1 MSIINTIIV
10 FIIFILSVIIA
21 HMICSRYI
29 YIGTFSGILTEKL
42 TVWIITFMILA
53 IAAMKLNIL
62 KFDDVSEGKE
72 NKKVSE
78 RDINEYKKQIKDM
91 ENDVTSEESSED
103 LDYYDDSD
111 LSEDD
116 YDSDLSEDDYD
127 SDLDE
132 DSDNYSDSSEENEYV
147 LPDSA
152 KRKLKKSDL
161 KGLSKEELRIAR
173 NEIYARHGRMFD
185 DKKLQKYFD
194 SQSWYE
200 GTVPAS
206 EFSEDVL
213 SSVEKKN
220 VAFIRQFE

>member
-1 MSIINTIIV
+1 
-10 FIIFILSVIIA
+10 
-21 HMICSRYI
+21 MICSRYI

-62 KFDDVSEGKE
+62 KLDDVSEDKE

-116 YDSDLSEDDYD
+116 YDSDS
-127 SDLDE
+127 DE

-161 KGLSKEELRIAR
+161 KGLSKEELRVAR
-173 NEIYARHGRMFD
+173 NEIYARHGRKFD

>member
-1 MSIINTIIV
+1 
-10 FIIFILSVIIA
+10 
-21 HMICSRYI
+21 MICSRYI

-132 DSDNYSDSSEENEYV
+132 DSDNYSDSSEENGYV

>member
-10 FIIFILSVIIA
+10 FIIFTLSVIIA

-29 YIGTFSGILTEKL
+29 CIGTFSGILTEKL

-116 YDSDLSEDDYD
+116 YDSDL
-127 SDLDE
+127 DE

-161 KGLSKEELRIAR
+161 KGLSIEELRIAR

>member
-116 YDSDLSEDDYD
+116 YDSDL
-127 SDLDE
+127 DE
-132 DSDNYSDSSEENEYV
+132 DSDNYSDSSEENEYA

-194 SQSWYE
+194 SQSWYD

>member
-78 RDINEYKKQIKDM
+78 RDINEYKKKIKDM

-116 YDSDLSEDDYD
+116 YDSDL
-127 SDLDE
+127 DE
-132 DSDNYSDSSEENEYV
+132 DSDNYSDSSEESEYV

-194 SQSWYE
+194 S
-200 GTVPAS
+200 
-206 EFSEDVL
+206 
-213 SSVEKKN
+213 
-220 VAFIRQFE
+220 

>member
-116 YDSDLSEDDYD
+116 YDSDL
-127 SDLDE
+127 DE

-200 GTVPAS
+200 GTVLAS

>member
-1 MSIINTIIV
+1 
-10 FIIFILSVIIA
+10 
-21 HMICSRYI
+21 MICSRYI

-116 YDSDLSEDDYD
+116 YDSDL
-127 SDLDE
+127 DE

-194 SQSWYE
+194 SQSWYD

>member
-62 KFDDVSEGKE
+62 KLDDVSEDKE

-103 LDYYDDSD
+103 LDYYD
-111 LSEDD
+111 
-116 YDSDLSEDDYD
+116 DSDLSEDDYD

-194 SQSWYE
+194 SQSWYD

>member
-62 KFDDVSEGKE
+62 KLDDVSEDKE

-91 ENDVTSEESSED
+91 KNDVTSEESSED
-103 LDYYDDSD
+103 VDYYD
-111 LSEDD
+111 
-116 YDSDLSEDDYD
+116 DSDLSEDDYD

-161 KGLSKEELRIAR
+161 KGLSIEELRIAR

-194 SQSWYE
+194 SQSWYD

>member
-1 MSIINTIIV
+1 
-10 FIIFILSVIIA
+10 
-21 HMICSRYI
+21 MICSRYI

>member
-1 MSIINTIIV
+1 MSIINIIIV

-62 KFDDVSEGKE
+62 KLDDVSEDKE

-91 ENDVTSEESSED
+91 ENDVTSEESLED
-103 LDYYDDSD
+103 LDNYD
-111 LSEDD
+111 
-116 YDSDLSEDDYD
+116 DSDLSEDDYD

-152 KRKLKKSDL
+152 NRKLKKSDL

-194 SQSWYE
+194 SQSWYD

>member
-1 MSIINTIIV
+1 MSIINIIIV

-62 KFDDVSEGKE
+62 KLDDVSEDKE

-91 ENDVTSEESSED
+91 KNDVTSEESSED
-103 LDYYDDSD
+103 VDYYD
-111 LSEDD
+111 
-116 YDSDLSEDDYD
+116 DSDLSEDDYD

-161 KGLSKEELRIAR
+161 KGLSIEELRIAR

>member
-62 KFDDVSEGKE
+62 KLDDVSEDKE

-111 LSEDD
+111 L
-116 YDSDLSEDDYD
+116 
-127 SDLDE
+127 DE
-132 DSDNYSDSSEENEYV
+132 DSDSYSDSSEENEYV

-161 KGLSKEELRIAR
+161 RGLSIEELRIAR

-185 DKKLQKYFD
+185 DKNLQKYFD

-206 EFSEDVL
+206 EFPEDVL

>member
-62 KFDDVSEGKE
+62 KFDDASEGKE

-78 RDINEYKKQIKDM
+78 RDINEYKKKIKDM

-116 YDSDLSEDDYD
+116 YDSDL
-127 SDLDE
+127 DE
-132 DSDNYSDSSEENEYV
+132 DSDNYSDSSEESEYV

-194 SQSWYE
+194 SQSWYD

>member
-116 YDSDLSEDDYD
+116 YDSDLSED
-127 SDLDE
+127 
-132 DSDNYSDSSEENEYV
+132 SDNYSDSSEENEYV

-194 SQSWYE
+194 SQSWYD

>member
-62 KFDDVSEGKE
+62 KLDDVSEDKE

-91 ENDVTSEESSED
+91 ENDVTSEESSEY

-116 YDSDLSEDDYD
+116 YDSDS
-127 SDLDE
+127 DE

-161 KGLSKEELRIAR
+161 KGLSKEELRVAR
-173 NEIYARHGRMFD
+173 NEIYARHGRKFD
-185 DKKLQKYFD
+185 DKKLQKYFH

>member
-111 LSEDD
+111 LSED
-116 YDSDLSEDDYD
+116 
-127 SDLDE
+127 
-132 DSDNYSDSSEENEYV
+132 SDNYSDSSEENEYV

-213 SSVEKKN
+213 SSVEKNN

>member
-29 YIGTFSGILTEKL
+29 YIGIFSGILTEKL

-111 LSEDD
+111 LS
-116 YDSDLSEDDYD
+116 
-127 SDLDE
+127 E

>member
-111 LSEDD
+111 LSED
-116 YDSDLSEDDYD
+116 
-127 SDLDE
+127 
-132 DSDNYSDSSEENEYV
+132 SDNYSDSSEENEYV
-147 LPDSA
+147 MPDSA

>member
-1 MSIINTIIV
+1 
-10 FIIFILSVIIA
+10 
-21 HMICSRYI
+21 MICSRYI

-62 KFDDVSEGKE
+62 KLDDVSEDKE

-91 ENDVTSEESSED
+91 KNDVTSEESSED
-103 LDYYDDSD
+103 VDYYD
-111 LSEDD
+111 
-116 YDSDLSEDDYD
+116 DSDLSEDDYD

-194 SQSWYE
+194 SQSWYD
-200 GTVPAS
+200 GTVHAS

>member
-62 KFDDVSEGKE
+62 KFDDVSEDKE

-91 ENDVTSEESSED
+91 ENDVTSEESLED
-103 LDYYDDSD
+103 LDNYD
-111 LSEDD
+111 
-116 YDSDLSEDDYD
+116 DSDLSEDDYD

-152 KRKLKKSDL
+152 NRKLKKSDL

-185 DKKLQKYFD
+185 DKNLQKYFD

-206 EFSEDVL
+206 EFPEDVP

>member
-1 MSIINTIIV
+1 MSIINI
-10 FIIFILSVIIA
+10 IIFILSVIIA

-62 KFDDVSEGKE
+62 KLDDVSEDKE

-91 ENDVTSEESSED
+91 KNDVTSEESSED
-103 LDYYDDSD
+103 VDYYD
-111 LSEDD
+111 
-116 YDSDLSEDDYD
+116 DSDLSEDDYD

-161 KGLSKEELRIAR
+161 KGLSIEELRIAR

>member
-62 KFDDVSEGKE
+62 KLDDVSEDKE

-91 ENDVTSEESSED
+91 ENDVTSKESSED

-116 YDSDLSEDDYD
+116 YDSDS
-127 SDLDE
+127 DE
-132 DSDNYSDSSEENEYV
+132 DSDNYSDSSEKNEYI

-161 KGLSKEELRIAR
+161 KGLSKEELRVAR
-173 NEIYARHGRMFD
+173 NEIYARHGRKFD

>member
-62 KFDDVSEGKE
+62 KLDDVSEDKK

-103 LDYYDDSD
+103 LDYYDDS
-111 LSEDD
+111 E
-116 YDSDLSEDDYD
+116 LSEDDYD

>member
-1 MSIINTIIV
+1 MILLSIHNRQ
-10 FIIFILSVIIA
+10 ILSVIIA

-29 YIGTFSGILTEKL
+29 YIGIFSGILTEKL

-111 LSEDD
+111 LS
-116 YDSDLSEDDYD
+116 
-127 SDLDE
+127 E

>member
-62 KFDDVSEGKE
+62 KFDDVSEDKE

-91 ENDVTSEESSED
+91 ENDVTSEESLED
-103 LDYYDDSD
+103 LDNYD
-111 LSEDD
+111 
-116 YDSDLSEDDYD
+116 DSDLSEDDYD

-152 KRKLKKSDL
+152 NRKLKKSDL

-185 DKKLQKYFD
+185 DKNLQKYFD

-206 EFSEDVL
+206 EFPEDVL
-213 SSVEKKN
+213 SSVEKKK